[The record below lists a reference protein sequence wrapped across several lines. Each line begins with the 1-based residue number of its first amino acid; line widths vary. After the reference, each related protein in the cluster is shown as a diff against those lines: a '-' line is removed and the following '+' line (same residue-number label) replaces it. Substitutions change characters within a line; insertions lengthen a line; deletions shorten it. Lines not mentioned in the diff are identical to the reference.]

1 VPGAG
6 REVRRSGYRRAYR
19 AAGLPAAGALGYPS
33 TFVPQRIIRRPDG
46 PRDRRRP
53 TRPEERALNAIA
65 PADVNEILKHIAHR
79 FPFLLVDRVAGG
91 VAGESVQVVKLV
103 SCNEP
108 FFQGMAP
115 DRMEMPQVLVLEAL
129 AQAAGVLTHYSG
141 LMKPHGGSLIFFAA
155 VENARF
161 GRAVVPGDELR
172 LDARLVRSRS
182 GFAKIHGIASVDGN
196 MVCDAEMTAFI
207 RDTTSDEQLQP
218 SPTAS

>member
-1 VPGAG
+1 M
-6 REVRRSGYRRAYR
+6 
-19 AAGLPAAGALGYPS
+19 
-33 TFVPQRIIRRPDG
+33 
-46 PRDRRRP
+46 
-53 TRPEERALNAIA
+53 NAIA
-65 PADVNEILKHIAHR
+65 PADVNEILRHIAHR

-182 GFAKIHGIASVDGN
+182 GFAKIHGIASVDGD

-218 SPTAS
+218 PPTAS

>member
-1 VPGAG
+1 M
-6 REVRRSGYRRAYR
+6 
-19 AAGLPAAGALGYPS
+19 
-33 TFVPQRIIRRPDG
+33 
-46 PRDRRRP
+46 
-53 TRPEERALNAIA
+53 NAIA

-155 VENARF
+155 VEITCTLFIAWYAWRWRIPGARAKDAAPAS
-161 GRAVVPGDELR
+161 RA
-172 LDARLVRSRS
+172 
-182 GFAKIHGIASVDGN
+182 
-196 MVCDAEMTAFI
+196 
-207 RDTTSDEQLQP
+207 
-218 SPTAS
+218 TASI

>member
-1 VPGAG
+1 MACAATVDTPGQ
-6 REVRRSGYRRAYR
+6 VRPALTGP
-19 AAGLPAAGALGYPS
+19 GLPDAGAVGYPS
-33 TFVPQRIIRRPDG
+33 TFVSQRIIPRSARPG
-46 PRDRRRP
+46 SSRGAARP
-53 TRPEERALNAIA
+53 QEHPVNAIA

-91 VAGESVQVVKLV
+91 VPGESVRVVKLV

-129 AQAAGVLTHYSG
+129 AQASGVLTHYSG

-161 GRAVVPGDELR
+161 GRTVVPGDELI
-172 LDARLVRSRS
+172 LDAKLIRSRR
-182 GFAKIHGIASVDGN
+182 GFAKIQGVASVDGD
-196 MVCDAEMTAFI
+196 MVCEAEMTAFI
-207 RDTTSDEQLQP
+207 RDTTSDEQVQP
-218 SPTAS
+218 TPTAS